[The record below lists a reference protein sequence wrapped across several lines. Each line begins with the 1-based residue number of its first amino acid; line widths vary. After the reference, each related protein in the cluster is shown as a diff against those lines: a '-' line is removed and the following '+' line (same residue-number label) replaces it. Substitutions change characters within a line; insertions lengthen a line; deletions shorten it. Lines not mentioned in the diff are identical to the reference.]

1 MDKISIIV
9 PIYNVEKY
17 LEQCIE
23 SIINQDYKNL
33 EIILVDD
40 GSPDRC
46 ANIIDEYAK
55 KDNRIKAFH
64 KENGGLSDARN
75 YGLDRATGEYI
86 CFVDSD
92 DFVEKDFISSM
103 YNNIKKYNVDIAACN
118 SYDYYNKNKIKVSN
132 YMNVEKLYN
141 KDEANKY
148 LYIIGYYNV
157 GVWNK
162 MYIRRLWNKLRFPVG
177 KKSEDIYVMYE
188 IINNSNGLYYSA
200 VPKYYYRQREGSI
213 TNSNNINYDVI
224 QASKKALQFYKEND
238 IEEVMPYAM
247 QYLVFAYIGIYNAIL
262 CRKKDKKKM
271 KEIRREVLALKK
283 EIIYDEIS
291 KSRKIQLFLFLHLI
305 GIYNILFIIYDYKR
319 DKEGQVNK

>member
-23 SIINQDYKNL
+23 SIINQEYKNL

-40 GSPDRC
+40 GSSDKC
-46 ANIIDEYAK
+46 SNIIDNYAQ
-55 KDNRIKAFH
+55 KDDRIKAFH

-75 YGLDRATGEYI
+75 YGLDRATGNYI

-103 YNNIKKYNVDIAACN
+103 YNNIKKYKVDIVACN
-118 SYDYYNKNKIKVSN
+118 SYEFYNKNKIKVSN
-132 YMNVEKLYN
+132 YLNIEKLYN
-141 KDEANKY
+141 KIEASKY

-162 MYIRRLWNKLRFPVG
+162 MYEKKIWEQVRFPVG
-177 KKSEDIYVMYE
+177 KKSEDVFVMPKV
-188 IINNSNGLYYSA
+188 IDNSNGLYYSSI
-200 VPKYYYRQREGSI
+200 PKYYYRQREGSI
-213 TNSNNINYDVI
+213 TNSNNINYDAI
-224 QASKKALQFYKEND
+224 EASEKAIRFYKKNNMD
-238 IEEVMPYAM
+238 EVIPCVT
-247 QYLVFAYIGIYNAIL
+247 QYLIFAYIGIYNNLL
-262 CRKKDKKKM
+262 CRKKDQKKM
-271 KEIRREVLALKK
+271 KDIRRKALEKKK
-283 EIIYDEIS
+283 EITYTEIS

-305 GIYNILFIIYDYKR
+305 NIYNILFKIYDYKR
-319 DKEGQVNK
+319 KKGR